1 MKLIFVHDGPEFDRM
16 AGEWNDLLGHSVTD
30 VPFLRHEMLR
40 VWWSTL
46 GGGEWDHADLWL
58 GVGRGED
65 GKLLGIAP
73 LFRTQTRDG
82 LDRLLFLGSIEI
94 SDYLDLIVRPADV
107 EAFARALL
115 ESLEGACEGGPEG
128 LDLYNI
134 PEASPSL
141 AALEAAARSRGW
153 TAHREKLQPCP
164 AIRLPSQWDAYLESL
179 EKKQRHELRR
189 KLRRAENHA
198 APVRFRLIGPD
209 DDLEAAT
216 ERFLNLMAFEV
227 GKIGFLTPA
236 MRAHFRAAVR
246 TAAENGWLQL
256 AFLEVGGQQA
266 AGYLNFDY
274 RGRIWVY
281 NSGINPE
288 HTALSPGWVLLA
300 YLIRWAIEQGRSE
313 FDFLRG
319 DEAYKRQLGGVDR
332 AIYRLTLTAPVR

>member
-1 MKLIFVHDGPEFDRM
+1 VKLTFVHDGPEFERM
-16 AGEWNDLLGHSVTD
+16 AGEWNDLLSHSATD
-30 VPFLRHEMLR
+30 VPFLRHELLR

-46 GGGEWDHADLWL
+46 GGGEWEHGDLWL
-58 GVGRGED
+58 GVGRSED
-65 GKLLGIAP
+65 GRLLGIAP
-73 LFRTQTRDG
+73 LFRARTRDG
-82 LDRLLFLGSIEI
+82 RDGLLFLGSIEI
-94 SDYLDLIVRPADV
+94 SDYLDLIVQPADV

-115 ESLEGACEGGPEG
+115 ESLEGVSAGGPEV

-134 PEASPSL
+134 PEGSPSL
-141 AALEAAARSRGW
+141 VALEEAARSRGW
-153 TAHREKLQPCP
+153 TAQREKLQPCP
-164 AIRLPSQWDAYLESL
+164 AIRLPSQWEAYLESL

-198 APVRFRLIGPD
+198 APVRFHLIGPQ

-216 ERFLNLMAFEV
+216 ERFINLMAFEV
-227 GKIGFLTPA
+227 GKISFLTPA

-256 AFLEVGGQQA
+256 AFLEVGGQEA

-300 YLIRWAIEQGRSE
+300 HLIRWAIEQGRSE

-319 DEAYKRQLGGVDR
+319 DEAYKRQLGGVDQ
-332 AIYRLTLTAPVR
+332 AIYRLTLTAPAR